1 MSDTQNPAIAEA
13 PVPGAIDSAVR
24 GIFDQVFNTPPGTSN
39 SPVPPAPDGTVIL
52 SEQPR
57 IAQEE
62 VQPTPAVE
70 EIKNPNGNPV
80 EEVKPEEPEEEETEE
95 EEQEETEEE
104 SEEQRGRTRKKQ
116 LPRKGKQAKPPA
128 RLLPRCGSS

>member
-1 MSDTQNPAIAEA
+1 MSDTQNPAVAKA

-24 GIFDQVFNTPPGTSN
+24 GIFDQVFNTPPGTSD

-62 VQPTPAVE
+62 VQPTPTVE
-70 EIKNPNGNPV
+70 EIKIL
-80 EEVKPEEPEEEETEE
+80 TEILLKKL
-95 EEQEETEEE
+95 
-104 SEEQRGRTRKKQ
+104 SRKNRKRKKR
-116 LPRKGKQAKPPA
+116 RKKNRRK
-128 RLLPRCGSS
+128 RKKS